1 MSILVTMMGSKDAD
15 PESLG
20 AGPVSTRWPKLTSV
34 ELSAGD
40 YKDQAQ
46 TFLRMGRRVAAIACY
61 QRALELQPDDVD
73 TLKSLGSLLRN
84 RRNFRRALS
93 RFRRVVELQPMN
105 PSAFIDLGSVLCA
118 CGDRDEALACWQ
130 RSLALGPSDPE
141 IYCDIGFGF
150 CTAGEFGAAADNFR
164 VALQLNPDCASAL
177 FGLGLVSSSS
187 LNIAQ
192 AVQHYEAAL
201 AIDPNH
207 CDAHFGLGLE
217 QLLCGNLAE
226 GWRNYEWRFR
236 CLPLSECDRTQK
248 FLQYPLWRGEPL
260 QGASILIHTEQGLGD
275 TLQFARYVPL
285 VAARGGRVVLEVPRA
300 LKRLFS
306 KVEGVDQIICQNELP
321 GEIPWQCPLMSLPIA
336 FNTELETIPTQ
347 LPQLNV
353 DPWAVEAWSDELPRD
368 RLKIGLVWTGNP
380 HHDSNRHRS
389 VPLAALE
396 RLTEVE
402 GISLFSLQK
411 GAGREEL
418 RQAKSATAIRD
429 IEAHC
434 NDMADTAAA
443 IMALDLV
450 ITIDTSIAHLAGSL
464 KKPVW
469 ILLACPADWRWL
481 LQRQDSPWY
490 PTARLFRQP
499 APGAWNPVIAEI
511 IGELSKV
518 VRRHRVEGSWF

>member
-1 MSILVTMMGSKDAD
+1 MSLDAS
-15 PESLG
+15 P
-20 AGPVSTRWPKLTSV
+20 ASTQRLKLTSAG
-34 ELSAGD
+34 LSAGD
-40 YKDQAQ
+40 YKNQAQ
-46 TFLRMGRRVAAIACY
+46 TFLQMGRRVAAIACY
-61 QRALELQPDDVD
+61 QRALELQPDDVE

-84 RRNFRRALS
+84 RRSFRRALNC
-93 RFRRVVELQPMN
+93 FRRVVELQPGD
-105 PSAFIDLGSVLCA
+105 PSALVDLGGVLCA
-118 CGDRDEALACWQ
+118 CGHRDEAVACW
-130 RSLALGPSDPE
+130 RKSLGLEPSDPE
-141 IYCDIGFGF
+141 IYCEIGFGF
-150 CTAGEFGAAADNFR
+150 CNAGEPGEAADNFH
-164 VALQLNPDCASAL
+164 VALRLKPNCASAL
-177 FGLGLVSSSS
+177 FGLGIVSSSS

-192 AVQHYEAAL
+192 AIQHYEAAL

-207 CDAHFGLGLE
+207 CDAHFALGLE
-217 QLLCGNLAE
+217 QLLCGKLAE

-260 QGASILIHTEQGLGD
+260 QGAGILIHTEQGLGD

-285 VAARGGRVVLEVPRA
+285 VAARGGRVVLEAPRP
-300 LKRLFS
+300 LKRLLS
-306 KVEGVDQIICQNELP
+306 KLEGVDQLICQNELP

-353 DPWAVEAWSDELPRD
+353 DPGAVEAWSDGLPRD
-368 RLKIGLVWTGNP
+368 RLKVGLVWTGNP

-396 RLTEVE
+396 RLAEVD

-429 IEAHC
+429 IEAQC
-434 NDMADTAAA
+434 NDMADTATA

-450 ITIDTSIAHLAGSL
+450 ITIDTSVAHLAGTL

-481 LQRQDSPWY
+481 LQRKDSPWY

-499 APGAWNPVIAEI
+499 APGAWDPVIAEI
-511 IGELSKV
+511 IGELSKA
-518 VRRHRVEGSWF
+518 VRRYRVEGSWF